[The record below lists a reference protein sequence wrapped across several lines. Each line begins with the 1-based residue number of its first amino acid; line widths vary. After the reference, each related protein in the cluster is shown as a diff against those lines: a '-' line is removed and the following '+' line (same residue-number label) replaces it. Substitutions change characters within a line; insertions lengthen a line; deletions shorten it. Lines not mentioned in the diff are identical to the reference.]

1 MNENTAVN
9 TSQAALLVTDLNKS
23 YSLGLRSKLAVL
35 KQVNLRLACGEVY
48 GLLGPNGAG
57 KSTLMKCILGLVRPD
72 SGSCLIFDKPASKR
86 SSRQALGYL
95 PENAYFYKHL
105 SALETLQMY
114 AKINRQKNPQRD
126 AQIHEL
132 LELCGLQDAAH
143 RRIGGFSKG
152 MLQRLGL
159 AQALLGEVKLLVLD
173 EPSAGVDPL
182 GTSQICSILDKLK
195 KRGCSILLCSHQLDQ
210 VEQLCDRI
218 GIMQDGRLL
227 VEGSLE
233 DLTRCKDTHSWEV
246 RGLLPHQIA
255 LVSDFVAGFD
265 NAQIIKNKPANSSL
279 EQAYLENIK

>member
-1 MNENTAVN
+1 MH
-9 TSQAALLVTDLNKS
+9 AALQVTKLSKS
-23 YSLGLRSKLAVL
+23 YGFGLRGKVRALQ
-35 KQVNLRLACGEVY
+35 QVDLQLACGEVY

-57 KSTLMKCILGLVRPD
+57 KSTLMKCILGLVRAD
-72 SGSCLIFDKPASKR
+72 SGSCLIFDKPAWKR

-105 SALETLQMY
+105 SAFETLELY
-114 AKINRQKNPQRD
+114 AKINRQKNPARR
-126 AQIHEL
+126 AQILEL
-132 LELCGLQDAAH
+132 LDLCGLAQAMH

-173 EPSAGVDPL
+173 EPSAGVDPH
-182 GTSQICSILDKLK
+182 GTRQICQILEQLK
-195 KRGCSILLCSHQLDQ
+195 QRGTSILLCSHQLDQ

-227 VEGSLE
+227 LEGSLE
-233 DLTRCKDTHSWEV
+233 QLTRREDTHSWEA
-246 RGLLPHQIA
+246 RGLLPQQIA
-255 LVSDFVAGFD
+255 QVSELLANFSNGE
-265 NAQIIKNKPANSSL
+265 IIKNQPANTSL